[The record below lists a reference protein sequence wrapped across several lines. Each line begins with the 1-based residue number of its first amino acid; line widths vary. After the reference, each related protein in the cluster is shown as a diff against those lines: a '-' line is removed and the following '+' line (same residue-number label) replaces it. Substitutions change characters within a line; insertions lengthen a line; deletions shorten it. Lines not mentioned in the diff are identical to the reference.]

1 MEITENRDRLP
12 QAVVCASDH
21 MALGLAAELEQRGV
35 RVPEDIAI
43 TGYDAAETNDD
54 RVIPLTSVDI
64 PAKVDG
70 EYAAKWIDAEINGRS
85 LENYRS
91 SASIHWGKSCGC
103 EQCTEKPGKR
113 DVTAWDMNAQ
123 PGRYGSYYN
132 HMMEDLLSQRDYRE
146 FYNTIFQYAHT
157 DGNMSSFSLC
167 LNEYWKCPD

>member
-1 MEITENRDRLP
+1 
-12 QAVVCASDH
+12 

-85 LENYRS
+85 LGNYRS
-91 SASIHWGKSCGC
+91 SASIHWG
-103 EQCTEKPGKR
+103 
-113 DVTAWDMNAQ
+113 M
-123 PGRYGSYYN
+123 
-132 HMMEDLLSQRDYRE
+132 
-146 FYNTIFQYAHT
+146 
-157 DGNMSSFSLC
+157 
-167 LNEYWKCPD
+167 